1 MICLTNLLVVSF
13 LCNQVFFILA
23 PKITQMSKTSEKF
36 EKRRLRSSNFTVV
49 ISISLVLFLLGI
61 FGLIIINAQSYAEY
75 IKRELKLEAFFR
87 NEYDAKQQ
95 DKEIENQANYIDS
108 LKTQHV
114 FIESTKYIS
123 KEDASKIAKQ
133 ELGIDDTSL
142 FEENIYPASVQIT
155 LKPDYV
161 DPSKIDSIKSIIQR
175 NPIIDEVVNDD
186 QLMVQVY
193 NSIDKITFW
202 LMAFAGVFL
211 FIVIILIN
219 NSLRLKIYAK
229 RFSIK
234 TMQLVGAR
242 RRFIIA
248 PFLLESAVLGLIG
261 ATVAILILGGLWYYF
276 ANTVN
281 YTLWNDKYT
290 FLIILLIGLGM
301 IIAVLS
307 TLFASWRYLRLKT
320 DQLY

>member
-1 MICLTNLLVVSF
+1 
-13 LCNQVFFILA
+13 
-23 PKITQMSKTSEKF
+23 MSKTNEKF
-36 EKRRLRSSNFTVV
+36 EKKRLRSSNITVV
-49 ISISLVLFLLGI
+49 ISISLVLLLLGI

-75 IKRELKLEAFFR
+75 IKRELKLEAFFT
-87 NEYDAKQQ
+87 NEYDPKAQ
-95 DKEIENQANYIDS
+95 DKTLENQANYIDS
-108 LKTQHV
+108 LKSQHV
-114 FIESTKYIS
+114 FVESTKYIS
-123 KEDASKIAKQ
+123 KEEASKIAKQ

-161 DPSKIDSIKSIIQR
+161 DPTKIDSIKSIIQA

-202 LMAFAGVFL
+202 LMAFATVFL
-211 FIVIILIN
+211 IIVIILIN

-242 RRFIIA
+242 RRFIMK
-248 PFLLESAVLGLIG
+248 PFILESALLGLMG
-261 ATVAILILGGLWYYF
+261 AIIAIAMLAGLWYYF

-281 YTLWNDKYT
+281 YALWNEKYGY
-290 FLIILLIGLGM
+290 LMLVLIGIGV
-301 IIAVLS
+301 IIAVMS
-307 TLFASWRYLRLKT
+307 TLLASWRYLKLKT

>member
-1 MICLTNLLVVSF
+1 
-13 LCNQVFFILA
+13 
-23 PKITQMSKTSEKF
+23 MSKTNEKF
-36 EKRRLRSSNFTVV
+36 EKKRLRSSNITVV
-49 ISISLVLFLLGI
+49 ISISLVLLLLGI

-75 IKRELKLEAFFR
+75 IKRELKLEAFFT
-87 NEYDAKQQ
+87 NEYDPKAQ
-95 DKEIENQANYIDS
+95 DKTLENQANYIDS
-108 LKTQHV
+108 LKSQHV
-114 FIESTKYIS
+114 FVESTKYIS
-123 KEDASKIAKQ
+123 KEEASKIAKQ

-161 DPSKIDSIKSIIQR
+161 DPTKIDSIKSIIQA

-202 LMAFAGVFL
+202 LMAFATVFL
-211 FIVIILIN
+211 IIVIILIN

-242 RRFIIA
+242 RRFIMK
-248 PFLLESAVLGLIG
+248 PFILESALLGLIG
-261 ATVAILILGGLWYYF
+261 AIIAIAMLAGLWYYF

-281 YTLWNDKYT
+281 YALWNEKYGY
-290 FLIILLIGLGM
+290 LMLVLIGIGV
-301 IIAVLS
+301 IIAVMS
-307 TLFASWRYLRLKT
+307 TLLASWRYLKLKT

>member
-1 MICLTNLLVVSF
+1 
-13 LCNQVFFILA
+13 
-23 PKITQMSKTSEKF
+23 MSKTNEKF
-36 EKRRLRSSNFTVV
+36 EKKRLRSSNITVV
-49 ISISLVLFLLGI
+49 ISIALVLLLLGI

-75 IKRELKLEAFFR
+75 IKRELKLEAFFN
-87 NEYDAKQQ
+87 NEYDPKAQ
-95 DKEIENQANYIDS
+95 DKELENQANYIDS
-108 LKTQHV
+108 LQTQHV
-114 FIESTKYIS
+114 FVESTKYIS

-161 DPSKIDSIKSIIQR
+161 NPEKIDSIKAVIQA

-202 LMAFAGVFL
+202 LMIFAGVFL
-211 FIVIILIN
+211 VIVIILIN

-242 RRFIIA
+242 RRFIMK
-248 PFLLESAVLGLIG
+248 PFLLESALLGLIG
-261 ATVAILILGGLWYYF
+261 AVIALLILGGLWYYF

-281 YTLWNDKYT
+281 YAIWNDKYLY
-290 FLIILLIGLGM
+290 LILILVGIGV
-301 IIAVLS
+301 IIAVMS
-307 TLFASWRYLRLKT
+307 TLLASWRYLKLKT